1 MSNNPWL
8 ACFYETQ
15 DSLSYIKK
23 KLQYLFIVYIVKS
36 WRVMITPKQNGF
48 GLKPRARL
56 SRAWDLTW
64 ALDIGS
70 KKHGGFIMQIALW
83 ISSQNIVDL
92 SLFFFGLFH
101 PYMTKL

>member
-15 DSLSYIKK
+15 DSLSHIKK
-23 KLQYLFIVYIVKS
+23 IQYLFIVYIVKS
-36 WRVMITPKQNGF
+36 WKVMNTPKQNGF

-56 SRAWDLTW
+56 SRAPDLTW
-64 ALDIGS
+64 ALDTGS

-92 SLFFFGLFH
+92 SPFFLFISPL
-101 PYMTKL
+101 YD